1 MIGKTCKK
9 GEGVACM
16 PEAKSSA
23 HGTDSM
29 KEAASERALS
39 FVKSGMTLGL
49 GTGSTVE
56 IFLSKLAN
64 ALRNRLVVDVWGVAT
79 SERTAKEAVR
89 LGIPLTDLDD
99 RGVDLCIDGADCIA
113 PDLTLLKGYGG
124 ALLREKIVA
133 ASAREFIVIA
143 DSSKLTESL
152 GGKEFPIPVEIE
164 PFGFISTMKHIFES
178 CGKPLL
184 RRDDERNAPFLT
196 DGKHYIVDVVTESVI
211 DPEQFEA
218 KLKKIPGV
226 IESGIFR
233 EMADLAIVGTFSGV
247 REIRRQ
253 ES

>member
-1 MIGKTCKK
+1 M
-9 GEGVACM
+9 
-16 PEAKSSA
+16 
-23 HGTDSM
+23 
-29 KEAASERALS
+29 
-39 FVKSGMTLGL
+39 
-49 GTGSTVE
+49 
-56 IFLSKLAN
+56 
-64 ALRNRLVVDVWGVAT
+64 
-79 SERTAKEAVR
+79 
-89 LGIPLTDLDD
+89 TDLDD

-133 ASAREFIVIA
+133 ASALEFIVIA

-211 DPEQFEA
+211 APEQFEA

-247 REIRRQ
+247 REIRRTGG
-253 ES
+253 